1 MAYTDEDL
9 LKITEAVRSSL
20 VNSGTNTATVT
31 EATDISDVAD
41 IVTHNAQGK
50 LTRISP
56 SNFNKENISRLQ
68 GTSENSNAM
77 KDPFKFVGSFNTSTI
92 GDLRTWLDNLH
103 GTSSTLDNR
112 GFYRAILNDSV
123 IEITSSPINYTT
135 EEYIQVVRGRVSVA
149 STTGLL
155 TFSYEY
161 NILERKYSATDGW
174 SSWRVVASAGKF
186 EDLYAKAIQIGSF
199 EVESLTDGVGIN
211 FSNIDGTQSD
221 SFEIPAA
228 TTVSAGVMSAEDKKI
243 VNGIDAAIEEGE
255 KRALRKLFIAAGA
268 LYNDTSAD
276 ITRTAPWGETVIHKV
291 GHYYL
296 NGLGDIT
303 EEEMLAIYDAG
314 KYWSSE
320 NGAGF
325 GSRAARTNLSP
336 LSYAEYY
343 YKTYNLAQAFNN
355 RAVEVVMLNDVKYMP
370 PSSFADVTV
379 KAINFFGQGA
389 VKLKRVIGV
398 FNFASIS
405 NNPIINAPNI
415 EYISIKKLKKS
426 LSTTSALLS
435 KESVLYVIQNAA
447 PTSAITITLHANAY
461 ARLAEDADIIA
472 ALEAQPLVTLVSA

>member
-1 MAYTDEDL
+1 MGVINKVVAKGVTYDIEDKINKEEL
-9 LKITEAVRSSL
+9 LK
-20 VNSGTNTATVT
+20 
-31 EATDISDVAD
+31 
-41 IVTHNAQGK
+41 
-50 LTRISP
+50 
-56 SNFNKENISRLQ
+56 RLQ

-103 GTSSTLDNR
+103 GTSSGLDNR

-174 SSWRVVASAGKF
+174 SSWRVVASADKF

-199 EVESLTDGVGIN
+199 EVESLTDGVGVN

-221 SFEIPAA
+221 SFEIPSA
-228 TTVSAGVMSAEDKKI
+228 TTESAGVMSAEDKKI

-268 LYNDTSAD
+268 LYNDTGAD
-276 ITRTAPWGETVIHKV
+276 ITRIAPWGESVTHKD

-303 EEEMLAIYDAG
+303 DAEMLIIFNLKESIYRLDVPRVLQSAKARTLIPVLNVGFLGDIIKINGSYTFYGNSMEVLYWG
-314 KYWSSE
+314 KYLDIDATTGMPVVGASIYHTFSSSS
-320 NGAGF
+320 NLRVIFPINLNATT
-325 GSRAARTNLSP
+325 SNTN
-336 LSYAEYY
+336 
-343 YKTYNLAQAFNN
+343 AFAKLPALQIV
-355 RAVEVVMLNDVKYMP
+355 RLFKLKVSV
-370 PSSFADVTV
+370 SFADSSQ
-379 KAINFFGQGA
+379 ID
-389 VKLKRVIGV
+389 
-398 FNFASIS
+398 
-405 NNPIINAPNI
+405 
-415 EYISIKKLKKS
+415 KS
-426 LSTTSALLS
+426 
-435 KESVLYVIQNAA
+435 SVLYMIQNAA
-447 PTSAITITLHANAY
+447 PTKAITITLHADAY
-461 ARLAEDADIIA
+461 ARLASDADIVA
-472 ALEAQPLVTLVSA
+472 ALETQPLVTLVSA